1 MPLFSFR
8 TNCIPLPETTIS
20 SPFFTAG
27 FIGGYKYRD
36 YQEVK
41 KENKEIVEQVESD
54 KKVNT
59 DIQVTTKNS
68 ETKIDILRKQK
79 DNVVTEVKDL
89 DT

>member
-1 MPLFSFR
+1 L
-8 TNCIPLPETTIS
+8 IAL
-20 SPFFTAG
+20 FTAG

-59 DIQVTTKNS
+59 DIQVTTKDS